1 MRHARPCLAWLVGL
15 ASLSGAACKELS
27 HEAPQDLGAGDSGVS
42 EQVDASVPPR
52 IVGPALKV
60 RIRSSDDLQ
69 PIPSRIIVAGVR
81 PTPTPDY
88 HKDGAS
94 ASLIGPDVLAI
105 PDGVLLVSGEA
116 VVPIPPGTYDLTLL
130 QGPEYEQIS
139 RRVTVGL
146 TEVVS
151 LDEILEHSVRT
162 DGWLAADMH
171 IHTSRSPDSRLLPA
185 HRVITEVAAGVE
197 VLVPTD
203 HIWHNDLQPF
213 VQALGYSARAVSI
226 PGAEYGFNGGHLGV
240 YPVHF
245 DPKGPLWGAP
255 AWQDWSNWNKLTPD
269 VVFGMIH
276 AMPEQPLVVVN
287 HPRLL
292 PDLGYFINVGWPHR
306 PGEPLATAAE
316 FDGLEVINGYGN
328 LPDEITPLLRD
339 WFFFLG
345 QGYKTL
351 GIGSSDTHRV
361 DWLSAGYPRT
371 WLRLATDDPQ
381 QVVPDDLRE
390 ALRQSRAVASSGP
403 FLQLRVDGHDI
414 GDTFKPAAG
423 TVSVEVIAD
432 AAGWIDLSRVLLYQ
446 NGVLVKEW
454 TVPGPKRTHPALRVQ
469 ASLPVSSDGW
479 VVAMAVGDQ
488 PLPTSVIGAV
498 RGGSARPFALTN
510 PIWFDSDG
518 DGKVQPP
525 QTPLDDPPHPF
536 GPVLKL
542 LAPQADGPRATVREM
557 ELLHPP
563 LDCAPD
569 EWLEWLERASP
580 SH

>member
-1 MRHARPCLAWLVGL
+1 MRHARLGLVGL
-15 ASLSGAACKELS
+15 IASVCTACTEMPPDTP
-27 HEAPQDLGAGDSGVS
+27 ADLGTGDGGSGPS
-42 EQVDASVPPR
+42 IDAAVPPL
-52 IVGPALKV
+52 IVGPALKI

-69 PIPSRIIVAGVR
+69 PIPSRVIVAGVP
-81 PTPTPDY
+81 PTPNPDY
-88 HKDGAS
+88 HKDGGS
-94 ASLIGPDVLAI
+94 AHLIGQDVLAI

-116 VVPIPPGTYDLTLL
+116 VVPIPPGTYKLTLL

-139 RRVTVGL
+139 RQVTVG
-146 TEVVS
+146 TTDVVA
-151 LDEILEHSVRT
+151 LDEILEHSVHT
-162 DGWLAADMH
+162 EGWLAADMH
-171 IHTSRSPDSRLLPA
+171 IHSSRSSDSRLLPA

-213 VQALGYSARAVSI
+213 VDALGYSTRAVSI
-226 PGAEYGFNGGHLGV
+226 PGAEYGFNPGHLGV
-240 YPVHF
+240 YPVQF
-245 DPKGPLWGAP
+245 DPKGQLWGAP
-255 AWQDWSNWNKLTPD
+255 AWEDYSNWNKLTPD
-269 VVFGMIH
+269 VVFDMIH
-276 AMPEQPLVVVN
+276 GLPEQPLVVVN

-292 PDLGYFINVGWPHR
+292 PDLGYFTNVGWPHS
-306 PGEPLATAAE
+306 PGEPLPSAAV
-316 FDGLEVINGYGN
+316 FDGVEVMNGYGN
-328 LPDEITPLLRD
+328 LPEEITPLLRD

-371 WLRLATDDPQ
+371 WLRLSSDDPQ
-381 QVVPDDLRE
+381 QLLPSDLRE
-390 ALRQSRAVASSGP
+390 ALRQRRAVASSGP
-403 FLQLRVDGHDI
+403 FLQLRVDDHDI
-414 GDTFKPAAG
+414 GDTFKPASG
-423 TVSVEVIAD
+423 SVSVEITAD
-432 AAGWIDLSRVLLYQ
+432 AASWIDLSRVLLYQ

-454 TVPGPKRTHPALRVQ
+454 TVPGPVRTHPGLRVQ
-469 ASLPVSSDGW
+469 TTLPVNGDGW

-488 PLPTSVIGAV
+488 PLPVSVIGAV
-498 RGGSARPFALTN
+498 RGGNARPFAFTN

-525 QTPLDDPPHPF
+525 PSPLDDPPHPF
-536 GPVLKL
+536 GPALKFL
-542 LAPQADGPRATVREM
+542 DSEPRATVREQ